1 MTNIIAAAEFKAKC
15 LSIFQNV
22 QDSGNEYIITKH
34 NKQVAK
40 IVPISPPLAPEN
52 IFGMFAAIGEIKEDI
67 ISSIEETW
75 DVQTTQAEFISNND
89 PKQSH

>member
-1 MTNIIAAAEFKAKC
+1 MTNIIAAAEFKTKC
-15 LSIFQNV
+15 LTIVQNV

-40 IVPISPPLAPEN
+40 IVPMNPPLAPED

-67 ISSIEETW
+67 ISPIDETW
-75 DVQTTQAEFISNND
+75 NALTHSLDILSKD
-89 PKQSH
+89 HK